1 MANRQSIYGMSLNGK
16 MIYGVDEFVVCD
28 TTDTCLT
35 NELLAAFLDMTVY
48 VKAVV
53 NELFPAAI
61 VSATYVSNM
70 GAIGGIPASYFVRL
84 VWRKRHPGETFFGSP
99 IQIGQIRDIYLEY
112 NLAIN
117 PAKDQLFAT

>member
-1 MANRQSIYGMSLNGK
+1 MANRQSIYGTTLNGK
-16 MIYGVDEFVVCD
+16 MIYGVDEVKVCY

-53 NELFPAAI
+53 NELFPATI
-61 VSATYVSNM
+61 VPATFVSKM

-84 VWRKRHPGETFFGSP
+84 VWRKRHPGEIFFGSP
-99 IQIGQIRDIYLEY
+99 IQVGQIRDIYLEY

-117 PAKDQLFAT
+117 PLKDQLFAT